1 MTDLLELAEK
11 MPQAQAL
18 LAGKLPEVMQGF
30 QSLKQAVEQGK
41 HLSAKQRA
49 LIALAVA
56 VAKQCEPCL
65 AVHLKA
71 AWEAGASEGEIM
83 EACSVAIL
91 MGGGP
96 AVAYTTLVAE
106 ALDQLSRQRGR

>member
-1 MTDLLELAEK
+1 MSDLLELIPK
-11 MPQAQAL
+11 MPQAQAH
-18 LAGKLPEVMQGF
+18 LAGKLPEVMKGF

-41 HLSAKQRA
+41 HLSIKQRA

-56 VAKQCEPCL
+56 VAKQCEYCL

-71 AWEAGASEGEIM
+71 AWEAGASEGEIL

-106 ALDQLSRQRGR
+106 ALDQLR